1 MEYQRLKRSIK
12 MKEAQLKDAE
22 SPIKVR
28 DPLTGQMVE
37 LKVKTIGKY
46 RKKREAIKRPG
57 DPMKGIC

>member
-1 MEYQRLKRSIK
+1 